1 MAIRGTK
8 MEITTTM
15 HDTVTVLT
23 VTGRVDAMTAG
34 SLETALNNLI
44 AGGSRK
50 IILDFTGLVYISSG
64 GLRVLLATAKTLHNE
79 TDRFALS
86 GLSHDVQK
94 IMRLAGFTAIF
105 AIYTTVQ
112 EASAALQGSP
122 GS

>member
-1 MAIRGTK
+1 MAIRGIN
-8 MEITTTM
+8 MEITTTT

-34 SLETALNNLI
+34 ALETALNTLI
-44 AGGSRK
+44 DNGNRK

-64 GLRVLLATAKTLHNE
+64 GLRVLLATAKILHNDN
-79 TDRFALS
+79 DRFALS
-86 GLSHDVQK
+86 GLSHEVQK
-94 IMRLAGFTAIF
+94 VMRLAGFTTIF
-105 AIYTTVQ
+105 AIYTTAQ